1 MTAEAKDIRVDSTAE
16 SPILQSV
23 EVEIAAKRVKKAFDR
38 AYRDLARRVPVK
50 GFRPGKAPRSVLER
64 LYGASIGEQIE
75 QTLVA
80 ETLGE
85 AVELAGVEPVSEPAI
100 EADVPKPDEAFRY
113 KARVEVKPPVELPD
127 LAGLPAK
134 KPVAEVGD
142 EEVLTELAQLQERQ
156 AQLIEEEDGTAL
168 ANGHTATID
177 FVGRIDGEAFEG
189 GSGQGVDLELGSSQF
204 IPGFEEQLAGAA
216 AGDDLEVRVDFPD
229 DYHASE
235 LAGKEAVFATHVA
248 SVKRRQIPELDDEFA
263 KDLGDFETLADLR
276 TRIREDLEKAREHES
291 KQELH
296 RTLMDSLIARAPL
309 DVPPG
314 MVERQLESRLQQA
327 HQRFGSQIPHEA
339 LHQQLD
345 RWREEWREGA
355 ERQVRE
361 GLLLEAVAASE
372 NLSIEPADVEAR
384 IAEMAEEQGLEPKRL
399 SEAYGGD
406 AFERALEAQL
416 RDEKALEFL
425 VAQAK
430 VEETTDT

>member
-1 MTAEAKDIRVDSTAE
+1 MTAEAKDIRVESQPE
-16 SPILQSV
+16 SPILQNV

-64 LYGASIGEQIE
+64 LYGASIVEQIE

-85 AVELAGVEPVSEPAI
+85 AVELAGVDPVSEPAI

-113 KARVEVKPPVELPD
+113 KARVEVKPPVELPN
-127 LAGLPAK
+127 LAGLSAK
-134 KPVAEVGD
+134 RPVVEVGE

-156 AQLIEEEDGTAL
+156 SQLIEEEEGTAL
-168 ANGHTATID
+168 ADGHTATID

-189 GSGQGVDLELGSSQF
+189 GSGQGVDLELGSGQF

-235 LAGKEAVFATHVA
+235 LAGKEAAFATHVV
-248 SVKRRQIPELDDEFA
+248 SVKRRQIPDLDDEFA
-263 KDLGDFETLADLR
+263 KDLGDFKTLADLR
-276 TRIREDLEKAREHES
+276 ARIREDLEKAREQES

-296 RTLMDSLIARAPL
+296 RTVMNSLIARAPL

-327 HQRFGSQIPHEA
+327 HQRFGSQMPHDV

-361 GLLLEAVAASE
+361 GLLLEAVATSE
-372 NLSIEPADVEAR
+372 NLSIEPGDVDAR
-384 IAEMAEEQGLEPKRL
+384 VEEMAQEQGIDAGRL
-399 SEAYGGD
+399 REAYGGE
-406 AFERALEAQL
+406 AFERGLEAQL

-425 VAQAK
+425 VARAK

>member
-1 MTAEAKDIRVDSTAE
+1 
-16 SPILQSV
+16 
-23 EVEIAAKRVKKAFDR
+23 
-38 AYRDLARRVPVK
+38 
-50 GFRPGKAPRSVLER
+50 
-64 LYGASIGEQIE
+64 
-75 QTLVA
+75 
-80 ETLGE
+80 
-85 AVELAGVEPVSEPAI
+85 
-100 EADVPKPDEAFRY
+100 
-113 KARVEVKPPVELPD
+113 
-127 LAGLPAK
+127 
-134 KPVAEVGD
+134 
-142 EEVLTELAQLQERQ
+142 
-156 AQLIEEEDGTAL
+156 
-168 ANGHTATID
+168 
-177 FVGRIDGEAFEG
+177 
-189 GSGQGVDLELGSSQF
+189 
-204 IPGFEEQLAGAA
+204 
-216 AGDDLEVRVDFPD
+216 VRVDFPD

-345 RWREEWREGA
+345 RWRVEWREGA

-406 AFERALEAQL
+406 AFEQALEAQL

>member
-1 MTAEAKDIRVDSTAE
+1 V
-16 SPILQSV
+16 V
-23 EVEIAAKRVKKAFDR
+23 EV
-38 AYRDLARRVPVK
+38 
-50 GFRPGKAPRSVLER
+50 
-64 LYGASIGEQIE
+64 GE
-75 QTLVA
+75 
-80 ETLGE
+80 
-85 AVELAGVEPVSEPAI
+85 
-100 EADVPKPDEAFRY
+100 
-113 KARVEVKPPVELPD
+113 
-127 LAGLPAK
+127 
-134 KPVAEVGD
+134 

-156 AQLIEEEDGTAL
+156 SQLIEEEEGTAL
-168 ANGHTATID
+168 ADGHTATID

-189 GSGQGVDLELGSSQF
+189 GSGQGVDLELGSGQF

-235 LAGKEAVFATHVA
+235 LAGKEAAFATHVV
-248 SVKRRQIPELDDEFA
+248 SVKRRQIPDLDDEFA
-263 KDLGDFETLADLR
+263 KDLGDFKTLADLR
-276 TRIREDLEKAREHES
+276 ARIREDLEKAREQES

-296 RTLMDSLIARAPL
+296 RTVMNSLIARAPL

-327 HQRFGSQIPHEA
+327 HQRFGSQMPHDV

-361 GLLLEAVAASE
+361 GLLLEAVATSE
-372 NLSIEPADVEAR
+372 NLSIEPGDVDAR
-384 IAEMAEEQGLEPKRL
+384 VEEMAQEQGIDAGRL
-399 SEAYGGD
+399 REAYGGE
-406 AFERALEAQL
+406 AFERGLEAQL

-425 VAQAK
+425 VARAK